1 MDKIKAVFFKG
12 WISNKSIQEAPA
24 EWLTSWNKKALDE
37 NLKGNELIVFS
48 VPKNLSDDIIAD
60 IETNLQR
67 KIKQSKIILA

>member
-12 WISNKSIQEAPA
+12 WISKKSIQEAPA
-24 EWLTSWNKKALDE
+24 EWLTFWHKIALEEDM
-37 NLKGNELIVFS
+37 KGNELIAFS